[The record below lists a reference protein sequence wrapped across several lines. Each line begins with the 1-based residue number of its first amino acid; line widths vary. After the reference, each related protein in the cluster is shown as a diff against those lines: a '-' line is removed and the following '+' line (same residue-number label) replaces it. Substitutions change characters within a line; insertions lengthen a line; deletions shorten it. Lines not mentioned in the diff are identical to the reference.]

1 MTRCFVAFEFEA
13 GSLAY
18 LREWV
23 EPVHRMLAEEEGW
36 PVRLVRPENWHV
48 TLLFFDGLEAGQR
61 AEVWEEVAAAARSGA
76 WAELAFDWRGLAIW
90 PNPRRPSLICL
101 EAARLS
107 EPVAETGAGTAE
119 WPLPIDR
126 EPFSLGKTGNTLA
139 FRPHA
144 TLMRFRGRRQRSGLA
159 REWRALR
166 ERLPAIEPGRIRF
179 DRVSFLLS
187 TLTQEAPIY
196 PREFTAP
203 LR

>member
-1 MTRCFVAFEFEA
+1 MTRCFLGFEFEPE
-13 GSLAY
+13 SLAY
-18 LREWV
+18 LRERV

-48 TLLFFDGLEAGQR
+48 TLLFFDGLEAAQR
-61 AEVWEEVAAAARSGA
+61 AEAWEEVAAAARSGA
-76 WAELAFDWRGLAIW
+76 WTGLAFDWRGLAIW
-90 PNPRRPSLICL
+90 PNPRRPSLVCL
-101 EAARLS
+101 EAALF
-107 EPVAETGAGTAE
+107 PGTAD
-119 WPLPIDR
+119 WPLPVAR
-126 EPFSLGKTGNTLA
+126 EPFSLGKTENYRA
-139 FRPHA
+139 FRPPA